1 MKNKTLYIF
10 LFICTSL
17 FTTSC
22 KKDKDDTVV
31 QPAATTAYTPGQII
45 TKSLTVE
52 NDTVVKMMDVATN
65 YGTTSNPAI
74 FLVHQKT
81 AILKTGYE
89 NVFFPVYKEELE
101 AFMQSWAKEFNLDIN
116 GSADK
121 KANAYN
127 HFLYYLVNNKID
139 AGLFVGAVTQ
149 KQKSLASVVDMVNEI
164 GKVRLR
170 SMANIPSANDLLF
183 KVVDENKSPEVILNA
198 YVVNNNLKDTDVGAI
213 ISVLKSVKEMA
224 QVWVDFAKNNKAT
237 VNAPDNYMS
246 FINSSDTIVANYTG
260 GTAFQS
266 PSYNLSY
273 DVGLWQAK
281 INYHVVGTYGATNK
295 NVAGAYIPSCNTL
308 STSLSC
314 SGPAFSINASVG
326 YSPAINVGTFD
337 VPAAEMNGKVSVDYG
352 DCCCFHYYSYL
363 NFKVN
368 ANTGY
373 EEVSFSKGK

>member
-1 MKNKTLYIF
+1 MKSKILYLF
-10 LFICTSL
+10 LFISIGL
-17 FTTSC
+17 LITSC
-22 KKDKDDTVV
+22 KKDKNDTVV
-31 QPAATTAYTPGQII
+31 QSADTTAYAPGQII
-45 TKSLTVE
+45 TKSLSVE

-65 YGTTSNPAI
+65 YGTTSNPSI

-101 AFMQSWAKEFNLDIN
+101 AFMQSWAREFNLNIN
-116 GSADK
+116 GTADE

-149 KQKSLASVVDMVNEI
+149 KKKSLTSVVNMFNEA
-164 GKVRLR
+164 GKARFHTVV
-170 SMANIPSANDLLF
+170 NIPSANDLLF
-183 KVVDENKSPEVILNA
+183 SVVDENISPEVILNK
-198 YVVNNNLKDTDVGAI
+198 YVKTNNLKDTDVGAI
-213 ISVLKSVKEMA
+213 ISVFKSVKEIA
-224 QVWVDFAKNNKAT
+224 QVWIDFAKNNKAT

-246 FINSSDTIVANYTG
+246 FINASDTIVANYTG

-273 DVGLWQAK
+273 DVGLWKAK
-281 INYHVVGTYGATNK
+281 INYHIVGTYGATNK
-295 NVAGAYIPSCNTL
+295 NVPGAYIPSCNTL

-337 VPAAEMNGKVSVDYG
+337 IPAAEMNGKVSVDYG

-363 NFKVN
+363 NFKIN

-373 EEVSFSKGK
+373 QEVSFSKGN